1 MLKLKSKKKSIRRN
15 WRNKKLLN
23 TTDSVSRRKKRQ
35 LSKLKESEMRKK
47 RRSNVF
53 VNFKRRLLIDKAKLT
68 L

>member
-1 MLKLKSKKKSIRRN
+1 M
-15 WRNKKLLN
+15 LN
-23 TTDSVSRRKKRQ
+23 TTDSVSRRKKRL